1 MVAIYARQSVE
12 RVDSISIQS
21 QIERC
26 MKETDGAEYR
36 VYTDCGYSGK
46 NTQRPG
52 FQRMMADM
60 REGLLSKVVVY
71 KLDRISRSILDF
83 SSMMEVFGSYHVE
96 FVSTTEKFDTSSP
109 MGRAMLNI
117 CVVFAQLERETIQR
131 RVADAYFSRSQRS
144 LYMGGRVPYGYRL
157 SPARIGEINTARY
170 EPVPEEAAIVRR
182 IYELYAEPECSYG
195 DILRL
200 FQADGITKNGKP
212 WVRARLADIVH
223 NPVYVR
229 ADLEIYRFFQTRGA
243 VIVNSPD
250 DFTGT
255 NGCYYYTGR
264 NSTGRKQTHL
274 EGNCLVLAPHQGLVD
289 SELWLRCW
297 AKRRTPGTS
306 RPYQKA
312 KHTWLAG
319 KLKCGLCGY
328 ALVSKHGRLLCSR
341 QAETKICTGPGILYT
356 EEMERL
362 IYAELRKKLDDF
374 PTLSPAGIPKWD
386 RERAAREEDLAQAEE
401 KLAVLTERLATSDEL
416 MYQYL
421 RQQIEIFDSKKR
433 AILQEIAHSR
443 QVHDSRKPELR
454 SYLTCWE
461 ALSFD
466 EKRRVLDLLVQ
477 VIRITGDTIEIQW
490 RI

>member
-12 RVDSISIQS
+12 RADSISIQS

-26 MKETDGAEYR
+26 IKEADGAEYK

-52 FQRMMADM
+52 FQSLMADM

-83 SSMMEVFGSYHVE
+83 SSMMEVFGAYHVE

-157 SPARIGEINTARY
+157 APIRIGTVNTARY
-170 EPVPEEAAIVRR
+170 EPVPEEAALVQM
-182 IYELYAEPECSYG
+182 IYEQYAQPECSYG
-195 DILRL
+195 DILRF
-200 FQADGITKNGKP
+200 FQANGITKNGKP
-212 WVRARLADIVH
+212 WVRARLADILH
-223 NPVYVR
+223 NPIYVR
-229 ADLEIYRFFQTRGA
+229 ADLKIYRFFQAQGA
-243 VIVNSPD
+243 LIVNPPEA
-250 DFTGT
+250 FTGT
-255 NGCYYYTGR
+255 NGCYFYTGR
-264 NSTGRKQTHL
+264 ESTGRKQTHL
-274 EGNCLVLAPHQGLVD
+274 EGNCLVLAPHEGLVA

-297 AKRRTPGTS
+297 AKRRVPGGS
-306 RPYQKA
+306 HPYQKA

-328 ALVSKHGRLLCSR
+328 ALVSKRGRLLCSHR
-341 QAETKICTGPGILYT
+341 TEAKACPGPGVLYT
-356 EEMERL
+356 KETEALVFEE
-362 IYAELRKKLDDF
+362 IQKKLADF
-374 PTLSPAGIPKWD
+374 PLPSPSGPP
-386 RERAAREEDLAQAEE
+386 ERDMESEKKKEKLAQVEQD
-401 KLAVLTERLATSDEL
+401 LAVLTERLAAADEL

-421 RQQIEIFDSKKR
+421 RQQIETLDIKKR
-433 AILQEIAHSR
+433 TILKEISSNR
-443 QVHDSRKPELR
+443 QKRGACEPQAN
-454 SYLTCWE
+454 SYLIHWKE
-461 ALSFD
+461 LSYT
-466 EKRRVLDLLVQ
+466 EKRCVADLLIQ
-477 VIRITGDTIEIQW
+477 VIRIAGNTIEIQW